1 MPPEKKTSSA
11 QIAAN
16 RRWDEK
22 NLKSYTV
29 RLNKNKDS
37 ELIKLVEAKKE
48 EGYQT
53 SVIFK
58 AALQALLQQETSN
71 NKR

>member
-1 MPPEKKTSSA
+1 MPPKEKKTSAA
-11 QIAAN
+11 QIAAV
-16 RRWDEK
+16 RRWEK
-22 NLKSYTV
+22 NNIKSYAV

-53 SVIFK
+53 SEIFK
-58 AALQALLQQETSN
+58 AALQALLQQE
-71 NKR
+71 NKK

>member
-1 MPPEKKTSSA
+1 MPPEKKTSAA
-11 QIAAN
+11 QIAAV
-16 RRWDEK
+16 RRWEK
-22 NLKSYTV
+22 SNIKSYSV

-53 SVIFK
+53 GEIFK

>member
-53 SVIFK
+53 SAIFK
-58 AALQALLQQETSN
+58 AALQALLQQE
-71 NKR
+71 NKKDQ

>member
-1 MPPEKKTSSA
+1 MPPEKKTSA
-11 QIAAN
+11 AKLEAN

-22 NLKSYTV
+22 NLKSYAV

-37 ELIKLVEAKKE
+37 KLIKLVEAKKK

-53 SVIFK
+53 SAIFK
-58 AALQALLQQETSN
+58 AALQALLQQE
-71 NKR
+71 NKQ

>member
-1 MPPEKKTSSA
+1 MPPEKKTSAA
-11 QIAAN
+11 QIAAV
-16 RRWDEK
+16 RRWEK
-22 NLKSYTV
+22 NNIKSYSV

-58 AALQALLQQETSN
+58 AALQALLQQK
-71 NKR
+71 NKK

>member
-1 MPPEKKTSSA
+1 MPPEKKTSAA
-11 QIAAN
+11 QIAAV
-16 RRWDEK
+16 RRWEK
-22 NLKSYTV
+22 NNIKSYAV

-53 SVIFK
+53 SEIFK
-58 AALQALLQQETSN
+58 AALQALLQQE
-71 NKR
+71 NKK

>member
-58 AALQALLQQETSN
+58 AALQALLQQE
-71 NKR
+71 NKKDQ

>member
-1 MPPEKKTSSA
+1 MPPEKKTSAA
-11 QIAAN
+11 QIAAV
-16 RRWDEK
+16 RRWEK
-22 NLKSYTV
+22 NNIKSYSV

-53 SVIFK
+53 SAIFK
-58 AALQALLQQETSN
+58 AALQALLQQE
-71 NKR
+71 NKK

>member
-1 MPPEKKTSSA
+1 MPPDKKTSTA
-11 QIAAN
+11 KLAAN

-22 NLKSYTV
+22 NLKSYAV

-53 SVIFK
+53 GEIFK